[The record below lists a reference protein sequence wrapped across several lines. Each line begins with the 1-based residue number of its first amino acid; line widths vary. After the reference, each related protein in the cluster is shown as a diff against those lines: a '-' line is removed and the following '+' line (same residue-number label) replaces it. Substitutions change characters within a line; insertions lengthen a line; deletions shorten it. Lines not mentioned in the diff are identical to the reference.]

1 MTSFA
6 SDMRRRD
13 LLAGGAALAGLA
25 ASGFGA
31 GPARAQS
38 SLAMPQLDSAE
49 AERLAAEFT
58 GSAEPLAEGLAL
70 DLPALGDNPAA
81 VPVRVHVT
89 QAITDA
95 LWCEEIIVIAD
106 LNPKPLACRFRFTAA
121 TGSADVAVRVR
132 LIQSMPVRAYARMS
146 DGRVL
151 AARQEITVAAGG
163 CGL

>member
-1 MTSFA
+1 MTLSV
-6 SDMRRRD
+6 SDPDRRR
-13 LLAGGAALAGLA
+13 LLAGGASFAGIAALGLCPA
-25 ASGFGA
+25 
-31 GPARAQS
+31 PARAQS
-38 SLAMPQLDSAE
+38 SLAMPQPDSVE
-49 AERLAAEFT
+49 ADRLAAEFA
-58 GSAEPLAEGLAL
+58 GGAEPLAEGLAL

-89 QAITDA
+89 GPITDA
-95 LWCEEIIVIAD
+95 LWCEEIILIAD

-132 LIQSMPVRAYARMS
+132 LIRSMPIRAYARMN

-151 AARQEITVAAGG
+151 MARQEITVAAGG

>member
-6 SDMRRRD
+6 SDIDRRG
-13 LLAGGAALAGLA
+13 LLAGGAALTGLA
-25 ASGFGA
+25 ASGLWPGA
-31 GPARAQS
+31 ARAQS
-38 SLAMPQLDSAE
+38 SLAMPQPDSAVADE
-49 AERLAAEFT
+49 IAAEFT
-58 GSAEPLAEGLAL
+58 GAAEPLAEGLAL

-89 QAITDA
+89 EAITDSS
-95 LWCEEIIVIAD
+95 WCEEIIVIAD
-106 LNPKPLACRFRFTAA
+106 LNPKPLACRFRFTAD

-132 LIQSMPVRAYARMS
+132 LIRSMPIRAYARMN

-151 AARQEITVAAGG
+151 MARQDITVAAGG

>member
-6 SDMRRRD
+6 CDPDRRR
-13 LLAGGAALAGLA
+13 LLAGGASLAGIA
-25 ASGFGA
+25 ALGLGPA
-31 GPARAQS
+31 PARAQS
-38 SLAMPQLDSAE
+38 SLAVPQPDSGE
-49 AERLAAEFT
+49 ADRLAAEFAA
-58 GSAEPLAEGLAL
+58 GAEPVAEGLAL

-89 QAITDA
+89 QALTTA
-95 LWCEEIIVIAD
+95 SWCEEIILIAD
-106 LNPKPLACRFRFTAA
+106 LNPMPLACRFRFTAD

-132 LIQSMPVRAYARMS
+132 LIRSMPIRAYARMS

-151 AARQEITVAAGG
+151 TARQEITVAAGG